1 MYICQKLNDMI
12 IVMKEGVEVTLE
24 IEVLARS
31 YDFYTAYIENSGQR
45 EKAEEKNRKIME
57 QLKALGVKSIRN

>member
-1 MYICQKLNDMI
+1 MI
-12 IVMKEGVEVTLE
+12 IVMQEGVEVTLE

-45 EKAEEKNRKIME
+45 EKAEEKNRKVME
-57 QLKALGVKSIRN
+57 QLKALGVESISK

>member
-1 MYICQKLNDMI
+1 MI
-12 IVMKEGVEVTLE
+12 IVMKEGFEVTLE
-24 IEVLARS
+24 IEVLVRQ

-45 EKAEEKNRKIME
+45 EKAEEKNRNLME

>member
-1 MYICQKLNDMI
+1 ME
-12 IVMKEGVEVTLE
+12 IVMKEGFELTPEVEALV
-24 IEVLARS
+24 RQ

-45 EKAEEKNRKIME
+45 EKAEEKNRKVME